1 MLIECATACLQVLP
15 ITESHHARCLLLFD
29 DQTFVGDVRSSEMS
43 QEDSFLQID
52 LLIGCMIK
60 ITERRAEG
68 FVKSWGD
75 RFMRKVIAKNVAY
88 VGLVGGF
95 TVAGLWAYWIW
106 QLEWGV
112 SMRGRALMFLAMAFG
127 ALIVLVVV
135 YFAAIWAASTIDR
148 ET

>member
-1 MLIECATACLQVLP
+1 
-15 ITESHHARCLLLFD
+15 
-29 DQTFVGDVRSSEMS
+29 
-43 QEDSFLQID
+43 
-52 LLIGCMIK
+52 
-60 ITERRAEG
+60 
-68 FVKSWGD
+68 
-75 RFMRKVIAKNVAY
+75 MRKVIAKNVAY